1 MAKGGFPK
9 GMSYGGGNM
18 MRQQA
23 AMQQK
28 IMKMQQDMAKAQET
42 VESTLFT
49 ATVGGG
55 TVKAVVSGKKELKEL
70 VIAPDALTPDD
81 AEMVQDMI
89 ISAVNEALRQ
99 AEDAMN
105 KSQDGLASGL
115 NIPGLSGLGF

>member
-1 MAKGGFPK
+1 MAKGYSARGGF
-9 GMSYGGGNM
+9 SGGGNM

-28 IMKMQQDMAKAQET
+28 IMKMQQEMAKAQET

-70 VIAPDALTPDD
+70 VIAPDALTPED

-99 AEDAMN
+99 AEEAMN
-105 KSQDGLASGL
+105 KSMDGLTSGL
-115 NIPGLSGLGF
+115 NIPGLSF